1 MSVAWTPL
9 LHSII
14 VTELPER
21 EYADSVARLITQLN
35 GAPVIKLVEALGP
48 FLTGDDDA
56 QRARA
61 TAVLSEV
68 SGGRPCSIAPRLGGG
83 ATMVPRC
90 RHRSLPPLLPPV
102 QVVEAVPAAAGTQGE
117 VAHLAQFFTSRLTD
131 W

>member
-1 MSVAWTPL
+1 MLRPLSMQQGNLPHPCLPNSNHKVVAQGGASAGTLL

-14 VTELPER
+14 ATELPER
-21 EYADSVARLITQLN
+21 DYADSVARLIKQLN

-68 SGGRPCSIAPRLGGG
+68 SGGRPCSIAPRLAGG
-83 ATMVPRC
+83 ATTVG
-90 RHRSLPPLLPPV
+90 HR
-102 QVVEAVPAAAGTQGE
+102 
-117 VAHLAQFFTSRLTD
+117 
-131 W
+131 